1 MLWLLLALL
10 LAAPLALLF
19 VAALFALG
27 AAGRTHKADEVE
39 PRETALVLGA
49 KIRAPGEPTALLAD
63 RLDTAAE
70 LLRRGKVERLLLSGD
85 GSAGR
90 PDEVEAMRRY
100 LMSLGV
106 PEEALVLDRESPRT
120 LASFVRARDVFGERA
135 PIVVTNPFHLP
146 RALFLAKRVGLEAL
160 GVPAPARRPLSMRK
174 RLLNFGRERIA
185 QLRALW
191 DAARGRTG

>member
-1 MLWLLLALL
+1 MLWLVLALPLAPPLALL
-10 LAAPLALLF
+10 L

-27 AAGRTHKADEVE
+27 AAGRTHTAEEVE

-70 LLRRGKVERLLLSGD
+70 LLRLGKVERLLLSGD

-100 LMSLGV
+100 LVSLGV
-106 PEEALVLDRESPRT
+106 REEALVLDRQSART
-120 LASFVRARDVFGERA
+120 LASLVRARDVFGERA
-135 PIVVTNPFHLP
+135 PIVVTSPFHLP
-146 RALFLAKRVGLEAL
+146 RALYLAKRVGLEAL
-160 GVPAPARRPLSMRK
+160 GVPAAPRRRVSMRK
-174 RLLNFGRERIA
+174 RLLNSGRERLA

-191 DAARGRTG
+191 DVARGRAD

>member
-1 MLWLLLALL
+1 MLWLVLALPLAPPLALL
-10 LAAPLALLF
+10 L

-27 AAGRTHKADEVE
+27 AAGRTHTAEEVE

-70 LLRRGKVERLLLSGD
+70 LLRLGKVERLLLSGD

-100 LMSLGV
+100 LVSLGV
-106 PEEALVLDRESPRT
+106 REEALVLDRQSART
-120 LASFVRARDVFGERA
+120 LASLVRARDVFGERA
-135 PIVVTNPFHLP
+135 PIVVTSPFHLP
-146 RALFLAKRVGLEAL
+146 RALYLAKRVGLEAL
-160 GVPAPARRPLSMRK
+160 GVPAAPRRRVSMRK
-174 RLLNFGRERIA
+174 RLLNSGRERLA
-185 QLRALW
+185 QLRAIW
-191 DAARGRTG
+191 DVARGRAG